1 MNSAILKGNG
11 ELWETYPE
19 MKKVKNNVKKYVAD
33 WIYKGKG
40 RRDSIP
46 VKYSLDFNNT
56 LWNGD
61 EELASDVEKFD
72 GHYALD
78 SRGIFK
84 DLYNKDTELLHDVED
99 WIVVANGRNLVW
111 VYVLKKDGTLWSR
124 QEVSAEE
131 KSNSFAKIVEQT
143 DISMCRIQ

>member
-11 ELWETYPE
+11 ELWEIYPE

-46 VKYSLDFNNT
+46 VKYSLD
-56 LWNGD
+56 
-61 EELASDVEKFD
+61 
-72 GHYALD
+72 
-78 SRGIFK
+78 
-84 DLYNKDTELLHDVED
+84 
-99 WIVVANGRNLVW
+99 NGRNPVW